1 MIYKSAFRD
10 IIYPAQNREPR
21 ATRYRI
27 VLAKK
32 TSRLVRA
39 IVHLVA
45 DEPAQPESTDLPAA
59 IDVILNRIIDG
70 ELRGVRHDC
79 IRVVVQTGAQ
89 LTDYPITYN
98 ALELK
103 GSGGR
108 APRTPGTTDQP
119 IHIRSIDVVGGSV
132 AFYMSTT
139 RAASRRAP
147 SLRECCDE

>member
-27 VLAKK
+27 VLAK

-45 DEPAQPESTDLPAA
+45 DEPAQPESTDLPTA

-98 ALELK
+98 ALEN
-103 GSGGR
+103 
-108 APRTPGTTDQP
+108 
-119 IHIRSIDVVGGSV
+119 
-132 AFYMSTT
+132 
-139 RAASRRAP
+139 
-147 SLRECCDE
+147 